1 MLYWVESFDKVT
13 KLPFEN
19 DYSRWVAALD
29 PAELLAIRT
38 ELDRV
43 FDSSEIETA
52 GWIPGGDWE
61 GTVYQAIYE
70 KPAQRN
76 PEIAARI
83 FGLIVFKVAMDRPDK
98 WVTGRF
104 ELNGEAIRSRTY
116 FRPGNPDILP
126 D

>member
-19 DYSRWVAALD
+19 DYRRWVQALD
-29 PAELLAIRT
+29 AAELKAIRD
-38 ELDRV
+38 ELNRV

-52 GWIPGGDWE
+52 GWIPGGDWR
-61 GTVYQAIYE
+61 GTVYQPVYE
-70 KPAQRN
+70 KPARRN

-104 ELNGEAIRSRTY
+104 ELNGEAIRSRRY
-116 FRPGNPDILP
+116 FRPGNPGALVD
-126 D
+126 

>member
-1 MLYWVESFDKVT
+1 MLYWIESFEKVT
-13 KLPFEN
+13 KLPFED
-19 DYSRWVAALD
+19 DYRRWIKDLD
-29 PAELLAIRT
+29 STELSDIRT
-38 ELDRV
+38 ELNKI
-43 FDSSEIETA
+43 FDSSEIETSS
-52 GWIPGGDWE
+52 WIPGGDWE

-83 FGLIVFKVAMDRPDK
+83 FGLIVFKVAMDRTDK

-104 ELNGEAIRSRTY
+104 ELNGEAIRGRTY

>member
-1 MLYWVESFDKVT
+1 MLYWVETLQKVT
-13 KLPFEN
+13 ALPYAK
-19 DYSRWVAALD
+19 DHGRWVSGLD
-29 PAELLAIRT
+29 PAELDAIEA
-38 ELDRV
+38 ELNRI

-52 GWIPGGDWE
+52 GWIPGNDWTR
-61 GTVYQAIYE
+61 TVYQPIYE

-83 FGLIVFKVAMDRPDK
+83 FGLIVFKVAMDREDK

-116 FRPGNPDILP
+116 FRPGNPDALP

>member
-19 DYSRWVAALD
+19 DYRRWVQALD
-29 PAELLAIRT
+29 AGELKAVRE
-38 ELDRV
+38 ELNRV
-43 FDSSEIETA
+43 FDSSQIETA
-52 GWIPGGDWE
+52 GWIPGGDWR
-61 GTVYQAIYE
+61 GTVYQPIYE
-70 KPAQRN
+70 KAAQRN

-83 FGLIVFKVAMDRPDK
+83 FGLLVFKVAMDRPDK

-116 FRPGNPDILP
+116 FRPGNPDALA

>member
-13 KLPFEN
+13 KLPFEG
-19 DYSRWVAALD
+19 DYRRWVKALD
-29 PAELLAIRT
+29 PTELTAIRAELN
-38 ELDRV
+38 RV
-43 FDSSEIETA
+43 FDSSEIETSS
-52 GWIPGGDWE
+52 WIPGGDWA

-83 FGLIVFKVAMDRPDK
+83 FGLIVFKVAMDRADK

-104 ELNGEAIRSRTY
+104 ELNGEAIKGRTY